1 MIKEKRNGNCKEGY
15 GQESGEEKGPRE
27 EGRKEKGPREKSG
40 KEKGPCKEEETGCE
54 ESSQES
60 GKEARCKES
69 SEKAGCEE
77 SSEKASCEEG
87 SQEGGKEAR
96 CEESSE
102 KAGCEEGSGGSGP
115 GCDRD
120 SDENVTQPTS
130 CLAVP
135 DRRKT
140 LIGTRSVKTA
150 TRLRPGFLFPAI
162 QAFLAGHGP
171 VAPPL
176 YNRRAR
182 LPRVQALRLPRP

>member
-15 GQESGEEKGPRE
+15 GQESGKEARCEEGGSEEGSRE
-27 EGRKEKGPREKSG
+27 EGGSEEETGGEKSRQEEGPREKSG
-40 KEKGPCKEEETGCE
+40 EEKGP
-54 ESSQES
+54 
-60 GKEARCKES
+60 
-69 SEKAGCEE
+69 
-77 SSEKASCEEG
+77 CEEG
-87 SQEGGKEAR
+87 SQESGKEAR

-102 KAGCEEGSGGSGP
+102 KAGCEEGSGGSGS
-115 GCDRD
+115 GCVG
-120 SDENVTQPTS
+120 SPYENVTQPTG

-182 LPRVQALRLPRP
+182 LPRLQALRLPRP